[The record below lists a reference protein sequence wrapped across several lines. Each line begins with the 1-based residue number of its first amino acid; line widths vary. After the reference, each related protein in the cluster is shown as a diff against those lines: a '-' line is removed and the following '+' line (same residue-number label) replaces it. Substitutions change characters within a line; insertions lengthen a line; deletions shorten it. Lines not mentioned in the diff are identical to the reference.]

1 MKIPILLKQ
10 CFYGLLIA
18 LFFVAIAASIWAV
31 AQDSI
36 AERQTIKKAE
46 VDELYKKFQLEH
58 KCSKT
63 DSVELLKSQI
73 NTLTKKLFNCEN
85 R

>member
-10 CFYGLLIA
+10 CSYA
-18 LFFVAIAASIWAV
+18 LRIILFIVAIAASIWVV

-36 AERQTIKKAE
+36 AERQARKKLE
-46 VDELYKKFQLEH
+46 IDELYKKFQLEH